1 MFSVQFLLFAAI
13 IGVLT
18 EQVKRVV
25 PANVQSKRWFKPALS
40 SFPLVFGACLAP
52 MLGAVLGGDNLL
64 VRIELG
70 ILAGALSA
78 SAYAIIKKRALKE

>member
-1 MFSVQFLLFAAI
+1 MFSAQFLLFAAI

-18 EQVKRVV
+18 ERIKQIV
-25 PANVQSKRWFKPALS
+25 PAAIQAKRWFKPALA

-52 MLGAVLGGDNLL
+52 ALGAVLGGENTL